1 MDFAQFQANV
11 PSASLRAAD
20 TPPEP
25 FTAISVFC
33 VAFHSWTDETRIAS
47 FCDTKL

>member
-1 MDFAQFQANV
+1 MVWAQFQAKL
-11 PSASLRAAD
+11 PSASLRAAE

-25 FTAISVFC
+25 LTGTSVPWP
-33 VAFHSWTDETRIAS
+33 ASHSCTDETRIAS